1 MSFPLDGNEN
11 SRMET
16 IVLECIFGGI
26 IFFLFWRVEILGGK
40 LRFLLLAIICPVIR
54 LDVMYGEHGVR
65 VVITSKA

>member
-26 IFFLFWRVEILGGK
+26 IFFLFWRVEILGGEIK
-40 LRFLLLAIICPVIR
+40 VF
-54 LDVMYGEHGVR
+54 
-65 VVITSKA
+65 VVGNYLPSHKA